1 MVNYRFFCL
10 FYLRSYKYQ
19 ISIFRMHNQF
29 LKQIYLTIFLIV
41 TFTWPVESQNFETSD
56 YQSLSRTI
64 IDSALAENTGF
75 ERLTHFVDYFPT
87 RLSGSDMLENSIDW
101 VLDKMEDDDFDRVT
115 SQSVM
120 VPHWVRGN
128 EHAKLLL
135 PYERKLPI
143 IGLGNS
149 VATPDT
155 GITAKLVVVQSF
167 EELSQK
173 QDSLEGT
180 IVLFNV
186 PFTTYGETVQYR
198 MQGAIY
204 ASRFGAVASL
214 VRSVTPFSMQTLHT
228 GNSNNQEGVEPI
240 PHAAITVED
249 SNFLQ
254 RMYNRGEEIEIH
266 LYMEAESLPEKESRN
281 VIAEITGSE
290 FPNEI
295 VTIGGHIDSW
305 DVGQGA
311 MDDAG
316 GCFVAWEAARLINN
330 LGLKPKRTIR
340 VVFWT
345 NEENGLRGARKYH
358 ELAKEE
364 GLENHILAIESD
376 SGVFKPLGF
385 GFTGS
390 EEALEILRRI
400 ASFLEPIEAN
410 EILRGGGGADISPLI
425 RDRVPGMGL
434 VVDREKYF
442 WYHHTNADVIDI
454 INKDE
459 FNLNVAAMAV
469 HAFVV
474 ADMDQKLPR

>member
-1 MVNYRFFCL
+1 MSNHFINHF
-10 FYLRSYKYQ
+10 
-19 ISIFRMHNQF
+19 
-29 LKQIYLTIFLIV
+29 FLILFLLF
-41 TFTWPVESQNFETSD
+41 TFIRPVDAQDFDSSQ
-56 YQSLSRTI
+56 YQSASRTI
-64 IDSALAENTGF
+64 IDSALADNSGF

-101 VLDKMEDDDFDRVT
+101 AIERMEEDGFDRVT
-115 SQSVM
+115 TQSVM

-128 EHAKLLL
+128 EHANLVL

-149 VATPDT
+149 IAAPDT

-167 EELSQK
+167 EELAQK
-173 QDSLEGT
+173 QDSIEGN

-198 MQGAIY
+198 TQGAIY
-204 ASRFGAVASL
+204 ASRAGAVASL

-228 GNSNNQEGVEPI
+228 GTSSYQEGIEPI
-240 PHAAITVED
+240 PHAAITLED
-249 SNFLQ
+249 ANFLQ
-254 RMYNRGEEIEIH
+254 RMYDRGEEIRVH

-281 VIAEITGSE
+281 VIAEIKGSE
-290 FPNEI
+290 FPDEI
-295 VTIGGHIDSW
+295 ITIGGHIDSW
-305 DVGQGA
+305 DIGQGA

-316 GCFVAWEAARLINN
+316 GCFVAWEAARLIKN
-330 LGLKPKRTIR
+330 LGLTPKRTIR
-340 VVFWT
+340 VVLWT
-345 NEENGLRGARKYH
+345 NEENGLRGAQKYH

-364 GLENHILAIESD
+364 GIENHVLAIESD

-390 EEALEILRRI
+390 EGALEILRRI
-400 ASFLEPIEAN
+400 GTLLEPIEAG

-434 VVDREKYF
+434 VVEREKYF
-442 WYHHTNADVIDI
+442 WYHHTSADVIDI
-454 INKDE
+454 IDREE
-459 FNLNVAAMAV
+459 FKLNVAVMAV

>member
-1 MVNYRFFCL
+1 M
-10 FYLRSYKYQ
+10 K
-19 ISIFRMHNQF
+19 QF
-29 LKQIYLTIFLIV
+29 LLTLLLIS
-41 TFTWPVESQNFETSD
+41 TFSGPVEAQDFEPPE
-56 YQSLSRTI
+56 YQTLSRTI
-64 IDSALAENTGF
+64 IDSSLSDNSGF

-101 VLDKMEDDDFDRVT
+101 VIDKMKEDNFDRVT
-115 SQSVM
+115 TQSVM

-128 EHAKLLL
+128 EHARLIL
-135 PYERKLPI
+135 PYERNLPI

-149 VATPDT
+149 IATPDT
-155 GITAKLVVVQSF
+155 GITAKVVVVQSF
-167 EELSQK
+167 EELAQK
-173 QDSLEGT
+173 QDTVEGN

-198 MQGAIY
+198 TQGAVY
-204 ASRFGAVASL
+204 ASRAGAAASL

-228 GNSNNQEGVEPI
+228 GNSSYQEGIDPI

-249 SNFLQ
+249 ANFLQ
-254 RMYNRGEEIEIH
+254 RMYDRGEEIQVH

-281 VIAEITGSE
+281 VIAEIKGSE

-295 VTIGGHIDSW
+295 ITIGGHIDSW
-305 DVGQGA
+305 DIGQGA

-316 GCFVAWEAARLINN
+316 GCFVAWEAARLIRK
-330 LGLKPKRTIR
+330 LGLTPKRTIR
-340 VVFWT
+340 VVLWT

-364 GLENHILAIESD
+364 GLENHVLAIESD

-390 EEALEILRRI
+390 DEALEILRSI
-400 ASFLEPIEAN
+400 ATLLEPIEAG

-434 VVDREKYF
+434 VVEREKYF
-442 WYHHTNADVIDI
+442 WYHHTGADVIDI
-454 INKDE
+454 IDREE
-459 FNLNVAAMAV
+459 FKLNVAAMAV
-469 HAFVV
+469 HAFII

>member
-1 MVNYRFFCL
+1 MRNLTKTFLLLFLFFASTINSTL
-10 FYLRSYKYQ
+10 IAQAFEASEYK
-19 ISIFRMHNQF
+19 S
-29 LKQIYLTIFLIV
+29 V
-41 TFTWPVESQNFETSD
+41 
-56 YQSLSRTI
+56 SRTI
-64 IDSALAENTGF
+64 IDSALAEKTGF
-75 ERLTHFVDYFPT
+75 DRLLHFADYFPT

-101 VLDKMEDDDFDRVT
+101 VIDKMETDGFDRVT
-115 SQSVM
+115 TQSVM
-120 VPHWVRGN
+120 VPHWVRGD
-128 EHAKLLL
+128 EHAKLIL

-149 VATPDT
+149 IATPDT
-155 GITAKLVVVQSF
+155 GLTAKLVVVGSF

-173 QDSLEGT
+173 QELIEGN

-228 GNSNNQEGVEPI
+228 GNSSYQDEIEPI
-240 PHAAITVED
+240 PHAAITIED
-249 SNFLQ
+249 ANFLQ
-254 RMYNRGEEIEIH
+254 RMYDRGEEIRIH

-281 VIAEITGSE
+281 VIAEIKGSE

-295 VTIGGHIDSW
+295 ITIGGHIDSW
-305 DVGQGA
+305 DVGQGV

-316 GCFVAWEAARLINN
+316 GCFVAWEAARLIKN
-330 LGLKPKRTIR
+330 LGLRPKRTIR
-340 VVFWT
+340 VVLWT
-345 NEENGLRGARKYH
+345 NEENGLRGAQKYH

-364 GLENHILAIESD
+364 GLENHVLAIESD
-376 SGVFKPLGF
+376 RGVFKPIGF

-390 EEALEILRRI
+390 AEALAILRSI
-400 ASFLEPIEAN
+400 ATLLEPIEVS
-410 EILRGGGGADISPLI
+410 EVFRGGGGADISPLI

-459 FNLNVAAMAV
+459 FKLNVAAMAV
-469 HAFVV
+469 HAFIV
-474 ADMDQKLPR
+474 ADMNQKLPR